1 MNPGMRIGAALLLA
15 LAVALAVAGWAQPQ
29 AAPDLP
35 LTAPDALHWLGTDD
49 LGHDVLGRLV
59 AAAPPTVGVGLAVG
73 GGTMALAF
81 GLALLGLAGRLA
93 DDFVLRLADVFNAL
107 PATLIMIVVASAFR
121 PGMAALIGLL
131 VLFGWDAEL
140 RTLRARLRE
149 VWRHESLDAARI
161 AGASNTYLLRWH
173 VMPAL
178 AGLIAVLTVGLVRRG
193 VFHYAGLAF
202 LGLVD
207 PRRPTWGGMLNEAM
221 PWLAHPAALWF
232 AVPAGMCLALLLI
245 GLTLLG
251 QGLEEKIWRTP

>member
-1 MNPGMRIGAALLLA
+1 MSQGVRFGLALLVA
-15 LAVALAVAGWAQPQ
+15 MMAVLVVAGWAQPQ
-29 AAPDLP
+29 EDAGIP
-35 LTAPDALHWLGTDD
+35 LTAPDAHHWLGTDD
-49 LGHDVLGRLV
+49 LGHDVLDRLI

-73 GGTMALAF
+73 GGAMALAF
-81 GLALLGLAGRLA
+81 GLALFGLTGRLA
-93 DDFVLRLADVFNAL
+93 DGFVLRLADVFNAL
-107 PATLIMIVVASAFR
+107 PVTLILIVLASAFR
-121 PGMAALIGLL
+121 PGMAALVGLL
-131 VLFGWDAEL
+131 ILFGWDAEL

-161 AGASNTYLLRWH
+161 AGASNTYLLRRH

-232 AVPAGMCLALLLI
+232 AVPAAMCLAVLLI

-251 QGLEEKIWRTP
+251 QGLEEKIWKIP